1 MNVLSLAGT
10 LFTGFLAL
18 TGLAGCEDSRDSEL
32 AALKASCEQ
41 HNGDSCSDLSD
52 IYTRGS
58 KDTPP
63 DTDLALNYALKGC
76 EYDSG
81 RSCASLGIL
90 HAQGSVTMPKDF
102 LKARDYF
109 EKACSLNY
117 LLGCDYLGFQY
128 LKGDGVPRD
137 YLKAAAFLRR
147 PVPWGKVRAAT
158 IWRPCTRKAFL
169 PLIKA
174 RLFFWPVWPASLI
187 RSRAASFTGIFP
199 DWSNDF

>member
-81 RSCASLGIL
+81 RSCASLGIF

-128 LKGDGVPRD
+128 LKGDGVPQD
-137 YLKAAAFLRR
+137 YLKAAAFFEKACSLGEGQGCYNLASMYQKG
-147 PVPWGKVRAAT
+147 VLTANKGKAV
-158 IWRPCTRKAFL
+158 FL
-169 PLIKA
+169 A
-174 RLFFWPVWPASLI
+174 RLACELDSEPGCKLYRDLSGLEQ
-187 RSRAASFTGIFP
+187 
-199 DWSNDF
+199 

>member
-10 LFTGFLAL
+10 LFAGLLAV
-18 TGLAGCEDSRDSEL
+18 TGLSGCEDSRDSEH

-58 KDTPP
+58 QDASPNMEQ
-63 DTDLALNYALKGC
+63 ALHYALKGC
-76 EYDSG
+76 EYNSG

-90 HAQGSVTMPKDF
+90 HAQGSAAMPRDF

-128 LKGDGVPRD
+128 LKGDGVPQD
-137 YLKAAAFLRR
+137 YQKAAGFFEKACSLGEGQGCYNLASMYQKG
-147 PVPWGKVRAAT
+147 VLAANKGKAVY
-158 IWRPCTRKAFL
+158 L
-169 PLIKA
+169 A
-174 RLFFWPVWPASLI
+174 RLACELNSEPGCKLYRDLAG
-187 RSRAASFTGIFP
+187 TE
-199 DWSNDF
+199 

>member
-18 TGLAGCEDSRDSEL
+18 TGLTGCDDSRDSEL

-52 IYTRGS
+52 IYTQGS

-63 DTDLALNYALKGC
+63 DTDQAFNYALKGC

-81 RSCASLGIL
+81 RSCANLGIL
-90 HAQGSVTMPKDF
+90 HAQGVTVPKDF

-128 LKGDGVPRD
+128 LKGDGVPQD
-137 YLKAAAFLRR
+137 YLKAAGFFEKACSLGEGQACYNLASMYQKGVLTANKGKAVFL
-147 PVPWGKVRAAT
+147 
-158 IWRPCTRKAFL
+158 
-169 PLIKA
+169 A
-174 RLFFWPVWPASLI
+174 RLACELDSEQGCKLY
-187 RSRAASFTGIFP
+187 RDLSGLEQ
-199 DWSNDF
+199 